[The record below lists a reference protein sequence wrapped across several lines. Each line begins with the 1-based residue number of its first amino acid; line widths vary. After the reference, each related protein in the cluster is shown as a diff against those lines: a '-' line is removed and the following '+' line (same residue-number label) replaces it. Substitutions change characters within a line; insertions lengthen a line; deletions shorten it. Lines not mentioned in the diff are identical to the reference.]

1 MHAEDDMLASAHI
14 ARSDTTRWRERV
26 GSGPREPQG
35 TLVMISVPALMIN
48 DRLRRWRPV
57 PAIDGLEMKSRVD
70 EILNRHPAVGF
81 ALGVVRN
88 GSLEFLH
95 TRPRG
100 PGVDQ
105 ARRRRHLF
113 RIASITKTFTAI
125 AVMQLWEQGLVEL
138 DAPANDYLRAY
149 QLVPAKRQLAACHSA
164 TPADAHRRHPRA
176 GAPLRHTPYGLRG
189 ECEAGTADALPQR
202 VLPRWAPPLR

>member
-95 TRPRG
+95 THGLADLASIRPVAEHRLSDRLHHQDLHRDRRNAAVG
-100 PGVDQ
+100 AGTRR
-105 ARRRRHLF
+105 ARRTRQRLSS
-113 RIASITKTFTAI
+113 R
-125 AVMQLWEQGLVEL
+125 L
-138 DAPANDYLRAY
+138 PAGPRE
-149 QLVPAKRQLAACHSA
+149 
-164 TPADAHRRHPRA
+164 TPV
-176 GAPLRHTPYGLRG
+176 GG
-189 ECEAGTADALPQR
+189 LPQCDTC
-202 VLPRWAPPLR
+202 